1 MKRIIP
7 ILFCALLV
15 ALASCQKK
23 NAPLFRGDY
32 SFKTSGSVTLD
43 EINAEDEPA
52 SFTVSLPNE
61 IGQLEISALDNG
73 KDSVLVVMN
82 TMGGEVVV
90 THAFCKDNEIFLR
103 DFKKNTLLFT
113 GDSIALNKDGC
124 WCFFGT
130 FNYDSQLNKSSLR
143 TLERRLE
150 GAPITHVLTSHN
162 GYTTDSS
169 SAFAHIGES
178 PDLGRR
184 GFVFD
189 EDAPYDCFA

>member
-7 ILFCALLV
+7 ILFCCLM

-23 NAPLFRGDY
+23 NVPLFRGDY
-32 SFKTSGSVTLD
+32 SFKTSGSVTLE
-43 EINAEDEPA
+43 EINPEDEPA

-113 GDSIALNKDGC
+113 GDSITLKNELRVKASGQMYEDNTLILNMTYEGEAE
-124 WCFFGT
+124 T
-130 FNYDSQLNKSSLR
+130 N
-143 TLERRLE
+143 ERNFKIYGDDIRM
-150 GAPITHVLTSHN
+150 AAIRN
-162 GYTTDSS
+162 
-169 SAFAHIGES
+169 
-178 PDLGRR
+178 
-184 GFVFD
+184 
-189 EDAPYDCFA
+189 

>member
-7 ILFCALLV
+7 ILFCCLM

-23 NAPLFRGDY
+23 NVPLFRGDY
-32 SFKTSGSVTLD
+32 SFKTSGSVTLE
-43 EINAEDEPA
+43 EINPEDEPA

-82 TMGGEVVV
+82 TMGGEVVI

-113 GDSIALNKDGC
+113 GDSITLKNELRVKASGQMYEDNTLILNMTYEGEAE
-124 WCFFGT
+124 T
-130 FNYDSQLNKSSLR
+130 N
-143 TLERRLE
+143 ERNFKIYGDDIRM
-150 GAPITHVLTSHN
+150 AAIRN
-162 GYTTDSS
+162 
-169 SAFAHIGES
+169 
-178 PDLGRR
+178 
-184 GFVFD
+184 
-189 EDAPYDCFA
+189 

>member
-1 MKRIIP
+1 MKKTLLIICC
-7 ILFCALLV
+7 LM

-43 EINAEDEPA
+43 EIDPEDEPV
-52 SFTVSLPNE
+52 SYTVSLPNE
-61 IGQLEISALDNG
+61 IGQLEIKDLDNG

-113 GDSIALNKDGC
+113 GDSLTLKNDLRVKASGQMYENNTLILNMTYEGEAE
-124 WCFFGT
+124 T
-130 FNYDSQLNKSSLR
+130 N
-143 TLERRLE
+143 ERNFKVYGDDIRM
-150 GAPITHVLTSHN
+150 AATRN
-162 GYTTDSS
+162 
-169 SAFAHIGES
+169 
-178 PDLGRR
+178 
-184 GFVFD
+184 
-189 EDAPYDCFA
+189 

>member
-7 ILFCALLV
+7 ILFCALM

-90 THAFCKDNEIFLR
+90 THAFCKDNEIFLK
-103 DFKKNTLLFT
+103 DFMKNTLLFT
-113 GDSIALNKDGC
+113 GDSLTLKNDLRVKASGQMYEDNTLILNMVYEGEAE
-124 WCFFGT
+124 T
-130 FNYDSQLNKSSLR
+130 N
-143 TLERRLE
+143 ERSFKIYGDDIRM
-150 GAPITHVLTSHN
+150 AAIRN
-162 GYTTDSS
+162 
-169 SAFAHIGES
+169 
-178 PDLGRR
+178 
-184 GFVFD
+184 
-189 EDAPYDCFA
+189 

>member
-7 ILFCALLV
+7 VLFCAFL

-43 EINAEDEPA
+43 EIVTEGGTGD
-52 SFTVSLPNE
+52 SFTASLPNE

-90 THAFCKDNEIFLR
+90 THAFCKNDEIFLR

-113 GDSIALNKDGC
+113 GDSLSLKNDLHVHASGQMYEDNTLILNMVYEGEAE
-124 WCFFGT
+124 T
-130 FNYDSQLNKSSLR
+130 N
-143 TLERRLE
+143 ERSFKIYGDDIRM
-150 GAPITHVLTSHN
+150 AAIRN
-162 GYTTDSS
+162 N
-169 SAFAHIGES
+169 
-178 PDLGRR
+178 
-184 GFVFD
+184 
-189 EDAPYDCFA
+189 

>member
-7 ILFCALLV
+7 IVICAFM

-32 SFKTSGSVTLD
+32 SFKTSGSVTLE
-43 EINAEDEPA
+43 EIVPQGETGET
-52 SFTVSLPNE
+52 FTVGLPNE
-61 IGQLEISALDNG
+61 IGQLEISTLDNG

-113 GDSIALNKDGC
+113 GDTITLKNEVRVHATGQMYEDNTLILNMTYDGEAATNNRD
-124 WCFFGT
+124 FKIHGDDIRMAAIR
-130 FNYDSQLNKSSLR
+130 N
-143 TLERRLE
+143 
-150 GAPITHVLTSHN
+150 
-162 GYTTDSS
+162 
-169 SAFAHIGES
+169 
-178 PDLGRR
+178 
-184 GFVFD
+184 
-189 EDAPYDCFA
+189 

>member
-1 MKRIIP
+1 MKRIVF
-7 ILFCALLV
+7 ILFCALM

-32 SFKTSGSVTLD
+32 SFKTSGSVTLE
-43 EINAEDEPA
+43 EIVPQGETGET
-52 SFTVSLPNE
+52 FTVGLPNE

-113 GDSIALNKDGC
+113 GDTITLKNEVRVHATGQMYEDNTLILNMTYDGEAATNNRN
-124 WCFFGT
+124 FKIHGDDIRMAAMR
-130 FNYDSQLNKSSLR
+130 N
-143 TLERRLE
+143 
-150 GAPITHVLTSHN
+150 
-162 GYTTDSS
+162 
-169 SAFAHIGES
+169 
-178 PDLGRR
+178 
-184 GFVFD
+184 
-189 EDAPYDCFA
+189 